1 MTREI
6 GDKLGPRLS
15 RLTLSHTI
23 AARKALAP
31 IESKIAAAAAQQV
44 IDRAGVEF
52 ASLTQ
57 PIVRSLIEGHA
68 SDMHPDMLRYLER
81 ASSGEHQWEAISG
94 NLSMSATSALSSVLS
109 NYLFPATSL
118 LNAVFRNLPVDAQT
132 GAQAVA
138 AGLATYDE
146 GDANAGVWG
155 TTTAAY
161 DIMYRLSQAVPG
173 GAQLFDLRNR
183 GLISEQELI
192 NWLTRNAIPPEL
204 IPAIA
209 ALRTQLLAP
218 ADAALAVLRSNMT
231 SAAGYAVANA
241 NGLTNDDFD
250 ILIGNTG
257 EPLALE
263 EMLLL
268 WRWGKMDD
276 ATLETGIKQS
286 RVRDE
291 WIPYAKEL
299 GIVPPSDA
307 EIINAVIRGQIDD
320 AEAQSRWKIA
330 GGDPTWYETAKTSA
344 ANPPSPTELAQMA
357 RRGLIPWTG
366 TGPNVVSFQQGI
378 YEGDTKD
385 KWEPILR
392 ANTTYYPPPREIS
405 TLVKE
410 GGMTQDEA
418 LKLWAMAGLTPELA
432 HEYWLAAHYTRT
444 TTIHELAQGEIVKLY
459 SDHAI
464 DRAEAMKMLAS
475 VGWTEIDATWLLDIA
490 DLTLE
495 RSLLEKAISKISSLY
510 VAYKIDKN
518 TASAALAAL
527 DIPAS
532 QITLEL
538 KTWDLERGANV
549 KVLTASEITD
559 AWYYSLMSP
568 AEAQAALQTI
578 GYTAYDAWLL
588 LNIKNKGPIE
598 GYSKPA

>member
-1 MTREI
+1 MSREP
-6 GDKLGPRLS
+6 GDKLGARLS

-31 IESKIAAAAAQQV
+31 IEAKISAAAAQQL
-44 IDRAGVEF
+44 IDRAGAEF
-52 ASLTQ
+52 ATLTQ
-57 PIVRSLIEGHA
+57 PIVHSLIEGHA

-109 NYLFPATSL
+109 NYLFPATSV

-138 AGLATYDE
+138 AGLASYGA
-146 GDANAGVWG
+146 GDSNAAVWG
-155 TTTAAY
+155 TTSDAFG
-161 DIMYRLSQAVPG
+161 IMYKLSQSIPG

-192 NWLTRNAIPPEL
+192 NWLTRAAIPPEL
-204 IPAIA
+204 VAQIA

-218 ADAALAVLRSNMT
+218 ADAALAVLRSNM
-231 SAAGYAVANA
+231 SQAEGYAVAAA
-241 NGLTNDDFD
+241 NGLTNADFD

-268 WRWGKMDD
+268 WRWGKMDT
-276 ATLETGIKQS
+276 ATLEAGIKQS

-307 EIINAVIRGQIDD
+307 EIINAVIRGQISD

-392 ANTTYYPPPREIS
+392 ANTTYYPPPREIA

-418 LKLWAMAGLTPELA
+418 IKLWTMAGLTPELA

-444 TTIHELAQGEIVKLY
+444 TKIHELAQGEIVKLY
-459 SDHAI
+459 SDRAI
-464 DRAEAMKMLAS
+464 GRDEAMSMLES
-475 VGWTEIDATWLLDIA
+475 VNWTKTDANWLLDIS
-490 DLTLE
+490 DLSLE
-495 RSLLEKAISKISSLY
+495 RSLLEKAISKISALY
-510 VAYKIDKN
+510 IAYKITKQ
-518 TASAALAAL
+518 TASSALAAL

-532 QITLEL
+532 QVTVQL
-538 KTWDLERGANV
+538 KTWDLERGANI

-559 AWYYSLMSP
+559 AWYYELMSP
-568 AEAQAALQTI
+568 QEAQNALESI

-588 LNIKNKGPIE
+588 LNIKNKGKIE
-598 GYSKPA
+598 GFPQPA